1 MRSSPKPAILAIGAA
16 IGLVQ
21 ALGAPSDPKAA
32 SAPGTPPAPTPDAK
46 DPKKGAKPAP
56 KSSKGKKA
64 TPVPGKQDPDDDGHQ
79 DDKIT
84 LPLPKG
90 EPQHTVKFPLYGSDG
105 ALNYRFEM
113 GIATLMDD
121 DMVKMTKL
129 RILSFKPDETD
140 PKKRVPDMDM
150 DLPDAYLNQRTKD
163 LTSEA
168 PITIKSENYEVTGKK
183 MTFNLGTRQGTLGGG
198 VKMVIYDMDK
208 LNRGGKSATPTVEVD
223 SKKIDLKK

>member
-1 MRSSPKPAILAIGAA
+1 MRSSRKPAILALGAA

-21 ALGAPSDPKAA
+21 ALGAPSDPKGVTAA
-32 SAPGTPPAPTPDAK
+32 APAGAPSGPD
-46 DPKKGAKPAP
+46 KKGAKPAKPAP
-56 KSSKGKKA
+56 KGAKGKAAPA
-64 TPVPGKQDPDDDGHQ
+64 TSTDANDPNSDQ
-79 DDKIT
+79 KEDKIT

-113 GIATLMDD
+113 GVATLMDD

-129 RILSFKPDETD
+129 RILSFKEDENN
-140 PKKRVPDMDM
+140 PGKRVPDMDM
-150 DLPDAYLNQRTKD
+150 DLPDAFLNQKTKD

-183 MTFNLGTRQGTLGGG
+183 MTFNLQTRQGTLGGG
-198 VKMVIYDMDK
+198 VKMVIYDIDK
-208 LNRGGKSATPTVEVD
+208 LSRGTKATPTVEVD
-223 SKKIDLKK
+223 SKKIELKK

>member
-21 ALGAPSDPKAA
+21 ALGAPADPKAA
-32 SAPGTPPAPTPDAK
+32 AAPVTPPAPDA
-46 DPKKGAKPAP
+46 KKGAKPAP
-56 KSSKGKKA
+56 KSSKGKKP
-64 TPVPGKQDPDDDGHQ
+64 TPSPNQDPDDDSHQ

-129 RILSFKPDETD
+129 RILSFKPDDAD

-223 SKKIDLKK
+223 KKKIELKK